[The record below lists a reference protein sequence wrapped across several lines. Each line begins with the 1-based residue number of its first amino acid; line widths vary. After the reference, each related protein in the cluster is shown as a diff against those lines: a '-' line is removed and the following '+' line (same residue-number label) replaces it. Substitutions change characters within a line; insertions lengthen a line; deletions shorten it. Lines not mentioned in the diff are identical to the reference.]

1 MQNEKLLLQS
11 PLGDIN
17 IMVLFMLHCSG
28 NNILINTGHGN
39 TRKII
44 EISCPVLSKIEYK
57 GLSGKY
63 MFLLVTI
70 IFQVFSGKARKNEK
84 H

>member
-17 IMVLFMLHCSG
+17 IMVSFMLHCSG

-44 EISCPVLSKIEYK
+44 ENSCPVLSKIEYK

-63 MFLLVTI
+63 MLFARNNYI
-70 IFQVFSGKARKNEK
+70 SSIFRKGKKK
-84 H
+84 